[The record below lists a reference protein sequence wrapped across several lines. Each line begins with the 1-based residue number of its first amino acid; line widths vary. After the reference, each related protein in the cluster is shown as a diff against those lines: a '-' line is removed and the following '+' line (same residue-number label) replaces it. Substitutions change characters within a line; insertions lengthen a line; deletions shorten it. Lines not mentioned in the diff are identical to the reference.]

1 MARIGD
7 IMIDEG
13 LVCPEDVDQV
23 LAIQKKSENS
33 QDPQNPQ
40 DRLFGKVLCDLNLV
54 TPMDNYCVLDKH
66 KKVVSV
72 KAFLL
77 GKNII
82 TRSRLEKI
90 EASSAEKDI
99 PIISCLLEEGVV
111 SKPQLQQILFELFHI
126 PFRSVSDIVFNE
138 KNCKELSRVIDLTR
152 SARHKVIPLQL
163 TGNTLV
169 VGITDPVNLVFL
181 RDLDQIF
188 PQYRFTPI
196 FITFSGFTWF
206 FKMLYKKNWV
216 SSGSIKDSGDEDT
229 AAIPLGS
236 MDFSVL
242 VADPD
247 QDKDAIN
254 ALYEQYEQIRR
265 EHWGTQTRDRERAI
279 LFFEFIRRHH
289 GGIAARFNC
298 SSIRFSF
305 KKSGSRLV
313 VTAMPGKEIG

>member
-1 MARIGD
+1 MAKIGD

-23 LAIQKKSENS
+23 LAIQKKSDNS
-33 QDPQNPQ
+33 QG
-40 DRLFGKVLCDLNLV
+40 RLFGKVLCDLNLV

-72 KAFLL
+72 KAFLVQ
-77 GKNII
+77 KDII
-82 TRSRLEKI
+82 ARPRLEEI
-90 EASSAEKDI
+90 EAKAEQKDI
-99 PIISCLLEEGVV
+99 PFISCLLEDGIV

-138 KNCKELSRVIDLTR
+138 KSRKELSRVIDRTR

-163 TGNTLV
+163 AGNALV
-169 VGITDPVNLVFL
+169 VGITDPMNLVFL

-206 FKMLYKKNWV
+206 FKMLYKKAWV
-216 SSGSIKDSGDEDT
+216 SLGPLGNTPDDDTSAKSDGDED
-229 AAIPLGS
+229 GS
-236 MDFSVL
+236 PDFSIL
-242 VADPD
+242 VTDPD
-247 QDKDAIN
+247 QDKDAVYT
-254 ALYEQYEQIRR
+254 LYERYEQVRR
-265 EHWGTQTRDRERAI
+265 ENWGIQPRDKERAM

-289 GGIAARFNC
+289 SGISAHFNC

-305 KKSGSRLV
+305 KKSGSRLM
-313 VTAMPGKEIG
+313 VTAMPGKEVG

>member
-23 LAIQKKSENS
+23 LAIQKNSENS
-33 QDPQNPQ
+33 QAPQN
-40 DRLFGKVLCDLNLV
+40 RLFGKVLCDLNLV
-54 TPMDNYCVLDKH
+54 TPMDNYCVLNKH

-72 KAFLL
+72 NAFLL
-77 GKNII
+77 QKNIV
-82 TRSRLEKI
+82 TPPRLEQI
-90 EASSAEKDI
+90 EAHAAQNDI
-99 PIISCLLEEGVV
+99 PFISCLLEEGIV
-111 SKPQLQQILFELFHI
+111 SKSQLQQILFELFHI

-138 KNCKELSRVIDLTR
+138 NSREELSRVIDLNR

-163 TGNTLV
+163 TGNALV

-206 FKMLYKKNWV
+206 FKMLYRETWV
-216 SSGSIKDSGDEDT
+216 SPCPSGGLAYDEPADTPEGSKEFSI
-229 AAIPLGS
+229 
-236 MDFSVL
+236 L
-242 VADPD
+242 VVDPD

-254 ALYEQYEQIRR
+254 SLYEQYEQIRR
-265 EHWGTQTRDRERAI
+265 AQWGAQTLDRERAI

-289 GGIAARFNC
+289 GGMAAHFNC
-298 SSIRFSF
+298 STIRFSF
-305 KKSGSRLV
+305 KKTGSRLM